1 MIEITELTAGY
12 GKKEILHN
20 VSAVFENKK
29 IISVIGA
36 NGSGK
41 STLMQC
47 CAGLIKHWSGD
58 VIINGKSISEYK
70 SKELAAAV
78 AYLPQINNASAIK
91 VKNLVMHGRFP
102 YLGYP
107 RHYSKADLE
116 IAENAMKT
124 VGIEDIAEK
133 NVGELSGG
141 QQQKVHIAM
150 RLAQDTEYIIL
161 DEPATYLDI
170 KYQLELYDLM
180 ERLREQGKT
189 IVTVMHDINAALY
202 HSDKVL
208 VMSEGRVLMSS
219 APEEIAESGVIEKV
233 FGVKLMKS
241 ECGQYL
247 FEREDVQ

>member
-1 MIEITELTAGY
+1 MIEIKELTAGY

-20 VSAVFENKK
+20 VSAVFEDKK

-141 QQQKVHIAM
+141 QQQTFAH
-150 RLAQDTEYIIL
+150 Q
-161 DEPATYLDI
+161 
-170 KYQLELYDLM
+170 
-180 ERLREQGKT
+180 
-189 IVTVMHDINAALY
+189 AA
-202 HSDKVL
+202 
-208 VMSEGRVLMSS
+208 
-219 APEEIAESGVIEKV
+219 
-233 FGVKLMKS
+233 
-241 ECGQYL
+241 
-247 FEREDVQ
+247 

>member
-1 MIEITELTAGY
+1 MIEIKELTAGY

-107 RHYSKADLE
+107 RL
-116 IAENAMKT
+116 IW
-124 VGIEDIAEK
+124 
-133 NVGELSGG
+133 
-141 QQQKVHIAM
+141 
-150 RLAQDTEYIIL
+150 R
-161 DEPATYLDI
+161 
-170 KYQLELYDLM
+170 
-180 ERLREQGKT
+180 
-189 IVTVMHDINAALY
+189 
-202 HSDKVL
+202 
-208 VMSEGRVLMSS
+208 
-219 APEEIAESGVIEKV
+219 
-233 FGVKLMKS
+233 
-241 ECGQYL
+241 
-247 FEREDVQ
+247 